1 MSQLRKPNARKRT
14 LSHPLSLLT
23 CTPNHLF
30 HAQKVV
36 ELVNVVGKREVSLS
50 MLACM
55 GKPSAVRRSCSVVE
69 IERKLSH
76 INLIIDTRGFYWEV
90 DIILF
95 GFYRIENV

>member
-1 MSQLRKPNARKRT
+1 MSQLSEPNVRKRT

-55 GKPSAVRRSCSVVE
+55 GKPSAVRRSCSVAE
-69 IERKLSH
+69 TERKLSR
-76 INLIIDTRGFYWEV
+76 INLIYRHKG
-90 DIILF
+90 ILLGGRHYSIWF
-95 GFYRIENV
+95 LPN